1 MREFFGDWT
10 KVIDEQLLKDTLSKV
25 LSDCK
30 LSELCPSSENVFKA
44 FTLFPLKD
52 LKAVFIGQ
60 DPYPQ
65 RGVATGVLFGN
76 NKEIPNDRLS
86 PSLNIIKESVINFE
100 IPHNFITFDNTMEEW
115 GKQGILMIN
124 SALTCKVGEVGSHT
138 YIWRPFISSLLKN
151 LSKYNTAIVYV
162 LFGNQAKS
170 FKNSINKNTNYIFEE
185 RHPAWY
191 ARNKEK
197 MPKEIFDCIN
207 YVILGLYGEEFT
219 WYKEENT

>member
-1 MREFFGDWT
+1 
-10 KVIDEQLLKDTLSKV
+10 
-25 LSDCK
+25 
-30 LSELCPSSENVFKA
+30 
-44 FTLFPLKD
+44 
-52 LKAVFIGQ
+52 
-60 DPYPQ
+60 
-65 RGVATGVLFGN
+65 
-76 NKEIPNDRLS
+76 
-86 PSLNIIKESVINFE
+86 
-100 IPHNFITFDNTMEEW
+100 
-115 GKQGILMIN
+115 
-124 SALTCKVGEVGSHT
+124 VGSHT